1 MLWILTLL
9 IMGYLF
15 LIFVL
20 HDKAFYLNE
29 EYKIYLYI
37 QIVHVVLSVSV
48 LFIIWS
54 SDLFDRWKKI
64 DQTLLVVFLSLIGLW
79 IWYLKY
85 HKSYLNEE
93 NEN

>member
-1 MLWILTLL
+1 
-9 IMGYLF
+9 MGYL
-15 LIFVL
+15 LSIFVL

-48 LFIIWS
+48 LLIIWS
-54 SDLFDRWKKI
+54 SNLFDRWKKI